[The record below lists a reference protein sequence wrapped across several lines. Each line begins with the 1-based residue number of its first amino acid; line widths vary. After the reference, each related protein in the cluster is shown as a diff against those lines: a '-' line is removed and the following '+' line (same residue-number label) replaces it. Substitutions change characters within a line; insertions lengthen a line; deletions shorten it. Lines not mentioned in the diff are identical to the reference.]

1 MKKQLFNVIV
11 AAFMVGFSVAV
22 VSAGSSIKKFEVEI
36 PFDFNVGEES
46 YDAGSY
52 VFQKVEENVLVFKNR
67 ETGSTGFVLGNVY
80 VDASSKNVNIR
91 LNFRREGSKR
101 ILIAVNSPTKILKAG
116 TRRS

>member
-46 YDAGSY
+46 Y
-52 VFQKVEENVLVFKNR
+52 EENVLVFKNR
-67 ETGSTGFVLGNVY
+67 ETGSTGFVLGNVF
-80 VDASSKNVNIR
+80 VDASGKNVNIR